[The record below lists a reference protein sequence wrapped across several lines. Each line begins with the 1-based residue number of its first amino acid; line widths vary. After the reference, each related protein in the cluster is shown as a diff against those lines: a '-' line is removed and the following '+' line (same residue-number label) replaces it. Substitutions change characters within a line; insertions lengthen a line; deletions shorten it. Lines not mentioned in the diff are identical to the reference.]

1 MASPSAPTGP
11 TFGAFLSL
19 HSPAEQFALARRCEA
34 LGLDSLWTGDHVSF
48 HNPLY
53 ESLTLL
59 ASYAS
64 ITSRIR
70 LGSGVYLL
78 ALRRPTVVAK
88 ITSTLDALSGG
99 RLIFGVGVGG
109 ENPKEFEA
117 CGVPHRERGARV
129 TEGIDV
135 VRTLWRDTPAT
146 FKGRFTQFEEVSI
159 DPKPVQRPGPPIW
172 IGGRSDAA
180 LARAGRQGDG
190 WVSYVVQ
197 PERYAQSLEKIRR
210 AAAEAGRDLRGFVAA
225 HLTFVTVGRD
235 YESAERAWVRVLSS
249 RYAQDFGPLA
259 RKYGVIGTAAQ
270 CTEQLDRFVQ
280 AGCRYFVMNPIG
292 DLADEATQIET
303 IASEIIPRFQ
313 SR

>member
-1 MASPSAPTGP
+1 MHPPE
-11 TFGAFLSL
+11 
-19 HSPAEQFALARRCEA
+19 EQFALARRCEA

-48 HNPLY
+48 HHPLY

-59 ASYAS
+59 ASYAG
-64 ITSRIR
+64 ITRRIK

-78 ALRRPTVVAK
+78 ALRQPTVVAK
-88 ITSTLDALSGG
+88 ITSTLDALCGG

-135 VRTLWRDTPAT
+135 VRTLWRDTPAS
-146 FKGRFTQFEEVSI
+146 FKGRFTQFEGVSV
-159 DPKPVQRPGPPIW
+159 DPKPAQRPGPPIW

-197 PERYAQSLEKIRR
+197 PERYAQSLAKIRR
-210 AAAEAGRDLRGFVAA
+210 AAEEAGRSLDGFVAA

-235 YESAERAWVRVLSS
+235 YESAERTWVRTLSN
-249 RYAQDFGPLA
+249 RYAQDFAPLA
-259 RKYGVIGTAAQ
+259 RKYGVIGTPEQ
-270 CTEQLDRFVQ
+270 CGEQIERFRH
-280 AGCRYFVMNPIG
+280 AGCGYFVMNPIG
-292 DLADEATQIET
+292 DLADEAAQLET

>member
-1 MASPSAPTGP
+1 MIG
-11 TFGAFLSL
+11 FGAFLSM
-19 HSPAEQFALARRCEA
+19 HPPSEQWALARRVEA
-34 LGLDSLWTGDHVSF
+34 LGYESLWTGDHVSF
-48 HNPLY
+48 HGPIY

-64 ITSRIR
+64 VTQRIR
-70 LGSGVYLL
+70 LGTAVYLL
-78 ALRRPTVVAK
+78 ALRHPTIAAK

-117 CGVPHRERGARV
+117 AGVPHKERGARV

-135 VRTLWRDTPAT
+135 VRALWRDTPAS
-146 FKGRFTQFEEVSI
+146 FKGRFTAFEGVSL
-159 DPKPVQRPGPPIW
+159 DPKPVQQPGPPIW

-197 PERYAQSLEKIRR
+197 PERYNASVEKIH
-210 AAAEAGRDLRGFVAA
+210 AAAAAAGRRLDGFVAA
-225 HLTFVTVGRD
+225 HLAFITVGKD
-235 YESAERAWVRVLSS
+235 YEAAERAWVERLSR

-259 RKYGVIGTAAQ
+259 RKYGIIGTPAQ
-270 CTEQLDRFVQ
+270 CAETIERFM
-280 AGCRYFVMNPIG
+280 AGGCNYFLMNPICEP
-292 DLADEATQIET
+292 ADEATQLET
-303 IASEIIPRFQ
+303 IAADIMPRF
-313 SR
+313 RGR

>member
-1 MASPSAPTGP
+1 MAIG
-11 TFGAFLSL
+11 FGAFLSM
-19 HSPAEQFALARRCEA
+19 HPPQEQWALARRVEA
-34 LGLDSLWTGDHVSF
+34 LGYESLWTGDHVSF
-48 HNPLY
+48 HGPIY

-64 ITSRIR
+64 VTQRIR
-70 LGSGVYLL
+70 LGTAVYLL
-78 ALRRPTVVAK
+78 ALRHPTIAAK

-117 CGVPHRERGARV
+117 SGIPHTERGARV

-135 VRTLWRDTPAT
+135 VRALWRDTPAS
-146 FKGRFTQFEEVSI
+146 FKGRFTSFEAVSL
-159 DPKPVQRPGPPIW
+159 DPKPVQRPGPPVW

-197 PERYAQSLEKIRR
+197 PERYKASVEKIH
-210 AAAEAGRDLRGFVAA
+210 AAAAAGGRRLDGFVTA
-225 HLTFVTVGRD
+225 HLAFITVGKD
-235 YESAERAWVRVLSS
+235 YEAAERAWVERLSR

-259 RKYGVIGTAAQ
+259 RKYGIIGTPAQ
-270 CTEQLDRFVQ
+270 CQETMERFI
-280 AGCRYFVMNPIG
+280 AGGCGYFLMNPIC
-292 DLADEATQIET
+292 DPADEAAQLET
-303 IASEIIPRFQ
+303 IAAEIMPRF
-313 SR
+313 RGR